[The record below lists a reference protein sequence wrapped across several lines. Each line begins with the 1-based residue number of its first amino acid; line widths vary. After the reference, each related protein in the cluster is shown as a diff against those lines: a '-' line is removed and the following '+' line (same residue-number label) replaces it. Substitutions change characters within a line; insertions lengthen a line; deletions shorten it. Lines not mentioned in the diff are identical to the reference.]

1 MKSPEYHR
9 TSRFRARLFDLGY
22 DVCFNLGT
30 EFPENTGENYLDV
43 IVDERAF
50 MANPS
55 AKQHNQN
62 KTESEINFLDAAI
75 NYFGSRAALLCASE
89 IKDEN
94 ARELF
99 QTATGLLAK
108 AKVLKR
114 QQTSFKSFDQKI
126 NQNLEPSNDKS
137 DDYDDNEGLLFS

>member
-75 NYFGSRAALLCASE
+75 NYFGSRAALLCAIREINTASE
-89 IKDEN
+89 VV
-94 ARELF
+94 
-99 QTATGLLAK
+99 QLLRDFNVAP
-108 AKVLKR
+108 ALHY
-114 QQTSFKSFDQKI
+114 I
-126 NQNLEPSNDKS
+126 NLEPSNDKS